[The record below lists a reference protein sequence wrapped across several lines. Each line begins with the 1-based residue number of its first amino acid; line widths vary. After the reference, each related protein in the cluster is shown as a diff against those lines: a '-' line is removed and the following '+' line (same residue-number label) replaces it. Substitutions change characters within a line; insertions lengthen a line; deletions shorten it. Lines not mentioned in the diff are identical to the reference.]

1 MGLLNLQEREEF
13 PDRETVTRL
22 ESMKIHEAKTWKHK
36 AEWEVSSGEGNMLLY
51 RKSNSGIW
59 DFL

>member
-13 PDRETVTRL
+13 PDRETVTLL

-36 AEWEVSSGEGNMLLY
+36 AEREVSSGEGNMLLY
-51 RKSNSGIW
+51 RKSNSGI
-59 DFL
+59 